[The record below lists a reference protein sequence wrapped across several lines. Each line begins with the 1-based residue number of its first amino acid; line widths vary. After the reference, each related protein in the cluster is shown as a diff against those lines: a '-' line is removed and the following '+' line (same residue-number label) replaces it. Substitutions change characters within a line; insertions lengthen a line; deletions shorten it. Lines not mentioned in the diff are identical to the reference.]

1 MCPFQETLNGTRTI
15 TVTREFRDNDYN
27 PVKELGGD
35 YTIILWY
42 DQGVDVEKYEI
53 TVKGSKY
60 EPFRSRDMRTVG
72 VYVKEIIGAS
82 EKIEFK
88 VIPK

>member
-1 MCPFQETLNGTRTI
+1 M
-15 TVTREFRDNDYN
+15 
-27 PVKELGGD
+27 
-35 YTIILWY
+35 
-42 DQGVDVEKYEI
+42 EKYEI

-72 VYVKEIIGAS
+72 VHVKEIIGAS
-82 EKIEFK
+82 EEIEFK